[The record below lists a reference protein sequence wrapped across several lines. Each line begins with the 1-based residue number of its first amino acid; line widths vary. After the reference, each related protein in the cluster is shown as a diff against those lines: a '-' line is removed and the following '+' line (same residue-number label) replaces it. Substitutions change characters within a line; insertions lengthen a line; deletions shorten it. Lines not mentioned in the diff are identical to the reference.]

1 VADPRFPTTSEVIA
15 LNGRVLGHPGGL
27 IDEGKLSGG
36 LLRAQQVAHYE
47 GGDEATIAAYLI
59 AGVALAHA
67 FADGNKRTAFA
78 TMLLSLGQNG
88 LDLVPD
94 DEYLEVA
101 KRIEAYIADRGSREE
116 TFAALIVTLRRL
128 IVPR

>member
-1 VADPRFPTTSEVIA
+1 VTQTRFPTTSEVIA
-15 LNGRVLGHPGGL
+15 LNGRVLGRLGGL

-47 GGDEATIAAYLI
+47 GGDPATIAGYLI

-78 TMLLSLGQNG
+78 TMLLFLGQNG
-88 LDLVPD
+88 LDLAPD
-94 DEYLEVA
+94 DEYMEVA
-101 KRIEAYIADRGSREE
+101 RRIEAYVADRGSREE
-116 TFAALIVTLRRL
+116 TFAGLVATIRRL
-128 IVPR
+128 IVQR